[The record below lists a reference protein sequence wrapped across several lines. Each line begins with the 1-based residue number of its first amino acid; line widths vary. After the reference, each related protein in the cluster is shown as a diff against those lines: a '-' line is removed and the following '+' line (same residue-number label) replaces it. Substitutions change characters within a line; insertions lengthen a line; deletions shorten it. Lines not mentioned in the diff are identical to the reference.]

1 MLNLYNLVNLNR
13 RETGGKFQEPSRK
26 KSAGSSFRA
35 VPADFKSHLCM
46 SVSSRS
52 RSDPPLSSYIEYH
65 HTTHHDLSSSHT
77 VTSNPYQIL

>member
-35 VPADFKSHLCM
+35 VPADFKSHLCTVRIFPFTLR
-46 SVSSRS
+46 SATVKLYRIPPYHSS
-52 RSDPPLSSYIEYH
+52 
-65 HTTHHDLSSSHT
+65 
-77 VTSNPYQIL
+77 